1 MIYESVLLGLQRATH
16 STLRRLTTA
25 LADLNLTASEIN
37 ALANL
42 TNSELRTV
50 SQLAAAT
57 GAKPS
62 TMTSLLDRLEGRDLI
77 MRCGEIDG
85 DRRVVLI
92 SLTKSGE
99 AVAKAIRQVVAD
111 QEKQALSG
119 LPKEALAGFQQVLQA
134 LIEVDHE

>member
-16 STLRRLTTA
+16 STLRRLTAA
-25 LADLNLTASEIN
+25 LADLNLAESEIGV
-37 ALANL
+37 LANL
-42 TNSELRTV
+42 ANSQLRTV

-62 TMTSLLDRLEGRDLI
+62 TMTSLLDRLEGRDLV

-99 AVAKAIRQVVAD
+99 TVAKRIRQVVAD
-111 QEKQALSG
+111 HEKQALSAV
-119 LPKEALAGFQQVLQA
+119 PKEALAGFQLVLHA
-134 LIEVDHE
+134 LTEVDHE